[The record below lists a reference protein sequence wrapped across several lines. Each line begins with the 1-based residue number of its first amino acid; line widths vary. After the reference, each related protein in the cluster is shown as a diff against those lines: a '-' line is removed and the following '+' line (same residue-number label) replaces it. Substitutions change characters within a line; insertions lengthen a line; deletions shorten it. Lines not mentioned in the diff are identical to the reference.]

1 MSKECFLKTMSCQN
15 TQEELS
21 SETKVLALCFAL
33 PCNFLPYSSS
43 LLKISII
50 YNLSF

>member
-1 MSKECFLKTMSCQN
+1 MLSKN
-15 TQEELS
+15 DELS
-21 SETKVLALCFAL
+21 EHSGRAVLETKVLALCFAL

-43 LLKISII
+43 LLNISII